1 MSSSRRAACAA
12 IVAMLLA
19 SCGFHLRG
27 EYNVPFASV
36 MVAAPGTSQV
46 ADRIKRELTNS
57 PTRLAATAGEAEAQ
71 LSVMSERRDRIILS
85 LSGAGRVREYQLKLT
100 VQYQLVDSKG
110 GVAIP
115 TSEIQLQRILTYD
128 DSQIIAKQLEEAQL
142 FRDMEQDAAGQILRR
157 MTAIKKPA

>member
-100 VQYQLVDSKG
+100 VQYQLVDNKG

>member
-100 VQYQLVDSKG
+100 VQYRLVDNKG

>member
-100 VQYQLVDSKG
+100 VQYRLVDNKG

-128 DSQIIAKQLEEAQL
+128 D
-142 FRDMEQDAAGQILRR
+142 
-157 MTAIKKPA
+157 